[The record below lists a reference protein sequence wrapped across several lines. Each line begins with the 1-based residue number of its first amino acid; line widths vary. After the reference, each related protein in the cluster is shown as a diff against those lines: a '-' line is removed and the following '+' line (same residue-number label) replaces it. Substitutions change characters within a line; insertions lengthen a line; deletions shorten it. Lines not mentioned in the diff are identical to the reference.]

1 MCRCFRFGCWLLE
14 LGVAG
19 KWKVYCHYPN
29 LETTVFVDQ
38 VATAISFHLRAIRYL
53 CFINTLV
60 FLFKMCWLIK
70 LIILNPQKRSNSS
83 SSYFPPIF
91 LRSRCFF
98 LWIIC
103 QSKKIGWARD
113 LRLSSLDQR
122 WNAEICLPKLPCDYT
137 IYIIYTYI
145 IIIHKCEISW
155 ISFLPHVM
163 WQFAYLKR

>member
-1 MCRCFRFGCWLLE
+1 MKGILSLPKSRNHRVCRPG
-14 LGVAG
+14 GN
-19 KWKVYCHYPN
+19 CHIISLACYQISLFHQN
-29 LETTVFVDQ
+29 IGVFVQ
-38 VATAISFHLRAIRYL
+38 NVLTY
-53 CFINTLV
+53 
-60 FLFKMCWLIK
+60 K
-70 LIILNPQKRSNSS
+70 LIILNPQKRSNPAVLTSLQS
-83 SSYFPPIF
+83 CFVVVV
-91 LRSRCFF
+91 FF

-163 WQFAYLKR
+163 